1 MFETPETTLTA
12 AAVQLT
18 FLPEGRTVEV
28 EAGTS
33 ILQAARLAGVHI
45 DAPCGERGRC
55 GKCRVKIL
63 EGDAGKLTEEEQRLL
78 KPEERDDGVRLSC
91 MTRVHNSLSVMVPE
105 GSRNL
110 ANRKAT
116 AVLQRNIT
124 PDSWTQKKVVQVAR
138 PSLVGADL
146 RDDMTRLR
154 EALPNIADVDIMA
167 VRELHNMLV
176 NGEYSV
182 TAVVAGNR
190 LIAVESGDT
199 SHAHYGVALDIGTT
213 SMVGY
218 LLDLNSGEEIAAHSL
233 PNPQASYGGDLIS
246 RIEFSQGNKDRVEA
260 LRSSVTAGVNQILHA
275 VSSSAKISPA
285 NIYQL
290 MMVGNTCMSHLFLG
304 IDPISLGHAPYTPVI
319 TESVCVTAAQLGIDI
334 HPCGMVRTL
343 PNIAGFVGADTVGVL
358 AAGDMEARKGLFVAV
373 DIGTNAEVLVSH
385 DGQVIACSTAAGPAF
400 EGAKISQGMRAQSG
414 AIDGVTIGEDIFIHT
429 IGDVPPIGICGS
441 GIIDAIGE
449 LRRVDMLDSTGRF
462 AEADDMPDL
471 SPALS
476 ARLREDGVVLVW
488 AAESG
493 IGRDIIL
500 TKHDVREIQLV
511 KGAIFAGIATL
522 LDKRGHETED
532 IDGFMIAGAFGTYIT
547 KEHALGIGLIP
558 NVPLDKLI
566 FLGNAAGAGA
576 KMALISQQEFHK
588 IVAAAKR
595 VGYVELAGDLT
606 FSEHFMMAM
615 TLAPGCED
623 WD

>member
-1 MFETPETTLTA
+1 MFETPETTVTA
-12 AAVQLT
+12 TEVQLT
-18 FLPEGRTVEV
+18 FLPEGRTVAV
-28 EAGTS
+28 EAGST
-33 ILQAARLAGVHI
+33 ILQAARQAGVHI

-55 GKCRVKIL
+55 GKCRVKVL
-63 EGDAGKLTEEEQRLL
+63 EGELGDFGEEELRLL
-78 KPEERDDGVRLSC
+78 KPAERAEGVRLAC
-91 MTRVHNSLSVMVPE
+91 KTRVYNSLSVMVPE
-105 GSRNL
+105 ASRNL

-116 AVLQRNIT
+116 AVLQRKIAA
-124 PDSWTQKKVVQVAR
+124 DSWTRKHLLKVAA
-138 PSLVGADL
+138 PSLNTGDL
-146 RDDMTRLR
+146 RDDMTRVR
-154 EALPNIADVDIMA
+154 EALPEIADVDIMA
-167 VRELHNMLV
+167 VRELPQVLHT
-176 NGEYSV
+176 GDYTI
-182 TAVVAGNR
+182 TAVLAGNR
-190 LIAVESGDT
+190 LIAIEPGDT
-199 SHAHYGVALDIGTT
+199 CQAHYGVALDVGTT

-218 LLDLNSGEEIAAHSL
+218 LLDLNSGEELAAHAL

-246 RIEFSQGNKDRVEA
+246 RIEFSQGNQDRVEA
-260 LRSSVTAGVNQILHA
+260 LRSSVTTGINQIMHA
-275 VSSSAKISPA
+275 VADSAKINQA

-304 IDPISLGHAPYTPVI
+304 IDPISLGHAPYTPVV
-319 TESVCVTAAQLGIDI
+319 TESICVTATQLGIAM

-358 AAGDMEARKGLFVAV
+358 AASDLEARIGLFVAV
-373 DIGTNAEVLVSH
+373 DIGTNAEVMVSH

-429 IGDVPPIGICGS
+429 IGEVPPIGICGS

-449 LRRVDMLDSTGRF
+449 LRRVEMLDSAGRI
-462 AEADDMPDL
+462 AEAADLPNL

-476 ARLREDGVVLVW
+476 ARLLEDGVVLVW

-500 TKHDVREIQLV
+500 TQHDVREIQLV

-522 LDKRGHETED
+522 LDKRGHKTED
-532 IDGFMIAGAFGTYIT
+532 IDGFIIAGAFGTYIT
-547 KEHALGIGLIP
+547 KEHAIGIGLIP
-558 NVPLDKLI
+558 NVPIEKLI

-576 KMALISQQEFHK
+576 KMALISQLEFHK
-588 IVAAAKR
+588 IVAAAHR